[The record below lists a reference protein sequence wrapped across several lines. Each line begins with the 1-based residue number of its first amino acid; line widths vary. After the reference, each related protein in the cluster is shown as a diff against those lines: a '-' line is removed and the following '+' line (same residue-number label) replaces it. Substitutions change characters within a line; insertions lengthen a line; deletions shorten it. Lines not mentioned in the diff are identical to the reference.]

1 MSAVMTRSL
10 RVDLAAWPG
19 IVVGVSPSGTVVSS
33 NGRMEDLIGRDV
45 VGRSIL
51 ELLDRE
57 SSHAKWERIAAGA
70 ASVNGWEIIF
80 RGGTRLLEPRTFT
93 PLVVDGTVWLVELP
107 RAGNLDALT
116 ERMEELNSE
125 LATTQRTLIQEQH
138 RLASALREL
147 ERSNAAL
154 DEFAHA
160 ASHDLKSPLRSITDY
175 VELLEAEVGPTL
187 GDEPREY
194 LTRVGVLSARMRGMI
209 DAVLTYARAGR
220 TASAVTVADA
230 GEVLRD
236 VVDFVAPPDDV
247 VIEIGANMPRIE
259 MMRVPFEQVFRNL
272 ISNAVKYRR
281 ETDARVTIT
290 ATADG
295 ECWRFVVADNGPG
308 IPASQQERMWGLF
321 QTTRPKDGTGIGLA
335 LVKRI
340 VESQG
345 GRAFVD
351 SEEGQGA
358 RFTVLWP
365 KRAPVARGRQ

>member
-1 MSAVMTRSL
+1 
-10 RVDLAAWPG
+10 
-19 IVVGVSPSGTVVSS
+19 
-33 NGRMEDLIGRDV
+33 MEDLIGSDV

-51 ELLDRE
+51 ELLDSE
-57 SSHAKWERIAAGA
+57 SSQAKWERIAAGA
-70 ASVNGWEIIF
+70 SSAGGWEIIF
-80 RGGTRLLEPRTFT
+80 RGGRRLLEPRTFT
-93 PLVVDGTVWLVELP
+93 PLVADGTVWLVELP
-107 RAGNLDALT
+107 RVGGLDALT
-116 ERMEELNSE
+116 ERMEELNSD
-125 LATTQRTLIQEQH
+125 LATTQRALIQEQR
-138 RLASALREL
+138 RLASVLREL

-160 ASHDLKSPLRSITDY
+160 ASHDLKAPLRSIADY
-175 VELLEAEVGPTL
+175 IELLEAEVGPAL
-187 GDEPREY
+187 SDEPREY
-194 LTRVGVLSARMRGMI
+194 LKRVGVLSAKMRGMI

-220 TASAVTVADA
+220 TASAVAVADA

-236 VVDFVAPPDDV
+236 VVDFVAPPNDI

-290 ATADG
+290 ATEDG

-308 IPASQQERMWGLF
+308 IPASQQERIWGLF

-345 GRAFVD
+345 GRVFVE

-358 RFTVLWP
+358 RFNVLWP
-365 KRAPVARGRQ
+365 KRAPVARGKQ

>member
-1 MSAVMTRSL
+1 MTVLMTHSL

-19 IVVGVSPSGTVVSS
+19 IVLGVSVTGALVAS
-33 NGRMEDLIGRDV
+33 NGRIEDLVGRDV
-45 VGRSIL
+45 VGLSIL
-51 ELLDRE
+51 ELLDTE
-57 SSHAKWERIAAGA
+57 SSQAKWERIAAGA
-70 ASVNGWEIIF
+70 SSEGGWEIVF
-80 RGGTRLLEPRTFT
+80 RGGRRLLEPRTFT
-93 PLVVDGTVWLVELP
+93 SLVADGTVWLVELP
-107 RAGNLDALT
+107 RVAGLDALT
-116 ERMEELNSE
+116 ERMEELNSD
-125 LATTQRTLIQEQH
+125 LATTQRALIQEQR

-160 ASHDLKSPLRSITDY
+160 ASHDLKAPLRSITDY
-175 VELLEAEVGPTL
+175 VELLESEVGPTL
-187 GDEPREY
+187 AQETREY
-194 LTRVGVLSARMRGMI
+194 LTRVGVLSTKMRAMI

-220 TASAVTVADA
+220 TASAIVVADA

-236 VVDFVAPPDDV
+236 VVEFVAPPADV
-247 VIEIGANMPRIE
+247 AIEIGANMPRIE

-281 ETDARVTIT
+281 EAGAHVTVT
-290 ATADG
+290 AVEEG

-308 IPASQQERMWGLF
+308 IPASQHERIWGLF
-321 QTTRPKDGTGIGLA
+321 QTTRPRDGTGIGLA

-345 GRAFVD
+345 GRVSVE
-351 SEEGQGA
+351 SEPGQGA

-365 KRAPVARGRQ
+365 KRPALARGKQ